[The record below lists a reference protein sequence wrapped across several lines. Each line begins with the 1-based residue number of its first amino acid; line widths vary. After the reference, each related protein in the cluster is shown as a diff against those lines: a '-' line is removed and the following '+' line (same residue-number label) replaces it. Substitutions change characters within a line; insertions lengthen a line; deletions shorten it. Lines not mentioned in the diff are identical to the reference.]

1 MAVLGRAR
9 ATALWVTVIVMM
21 PVWCARVAGQPA
33 SEQDVKAAFLFN
45 FTKFVTWPSGA
56 PRAGEPFRVCV
67 VADVASRRAVERM
80 VSGES
85 VNGRPLEAVVPKGP
99 EQIRLCQI
107 LFVGASAA
115 ERAGPL
121 LRAARD
127 LPVLT
132 VSDSDRIGL
141 RGAAIVFVLD
151 GGRMRFDVNPAN
163 ARGLT
168 ISSRLLRIA
177 RDVRELSE

>member
-1 MAVLGRAR
+1 MIVAVG
-9 ATALWVTVIVMM
+9 VV
-21 PVWCARVAGQPA
+21 CAGEKPQNP

-45 FTKFVTWPSGA
+45 FTKFVTWPSGT
-56 PRAGEPFRVCV
+56 PRDGEPFRVCV
-67 VADVASRRAVERM
+67 VADEAARRAVERM
-80 VSGES
+80 VDGES
-85 VNGRPLEAVVPKGP
+85 VGGRSLQTVVPRVP
-99 EQIRLCQI
+99 QDVRPCQI
-107 LFVGASAA
+107 LFVGRSAA
-115 ERAGPL
+115 D
-121 LRAARD
+121 RAAPFLGAAKN

-132 VSDSDRIGL
+132 VSDSDRVGL

-151 GGRMRFDVNPAN
+151 EGRVRFDVNPAN